1 MAFHLLALFQYG
13 GSAAVDKLRRASV
26 SLHTSA
32 SQGGA
37 RVCST
42 SDWRTFRIGPAT
54 TIARRRARGRDG
66 EFSAHSERRRR
77 RRQPLVHV
85 TLAEGRNREVR
96 RLFDAAGIKVSRL
109 IRTRHGPVT
118 LPRGLKRGRWEEL
131 DARQVNAVLETVGLS
146 AHAPEP
152 NINRSAFKP
161 RRQPDPMQSSVDF
174 SEYVNG
180 RGKAYPYAQMRA
192 QFNHARRPNRALP
205 ERRASYDDHRSD
217 MIRSRGRSW
226 KR

>member
-77 RRQPLVHV
+77 RRQPLVPRY
-85 TLAEGRNREVR
+85 AGRNREVR

-131 DARQVNAVLETVGLS
+131 DARQVNA
-146 AHAPEP
+146 
-152 NINRSAFKP
+152 
-161 RRQPDPMQSSVDF
+161 
-174 SEYVNG
+174 
-180 RGKAYPYAQMRA
+180 
-192 QFNHARRPNRALP
+192 
-205 ERRASYDDHRSD
+205 
-217 MIRSRGRSW
+217 
-226 KR
+226 

>member
-1 MAFHLLALFQYG
+1 MAFHWPACFQYG

-77 RRQPLVHV
+77 
-85 TLAEGRNREVR
+85 
-96 RLFDAAGIKVSRL
+96 FDAAGIKVSRL

-152 NINRSAFKP
+152 NINRRAFKP